1 MRIAKLTLDGYNNY
15 GNVLQNYALQKVLE
29 SYANTVDTLWHG
41 NDNFMPK
48 TWGRWSWKEFI
59 KYIIDYQRFRTKMK
73 NGFFGYEMVRQAK
86 IKAWAD
92 HYIHIRKDCVD
103 LKNVN
108 SQYDFFVVGSDQV
121 WNPKAVGLRE
131 HFLSF
136 ASYDKRIA
144 YAASIA
150 SPIIP
155 KEQISFYKEGL
166 EGMKWISMRE
176 QEGAD
181 TIKKLIGSEVPV
193 LVDPTMLLEADE
205 WSKVSRCPSWYH
217 GRKYILT
224 YFLGKKPQS
233 TIQKI
238 SQESGIPIINMLD
251 EKIYEHYI
259 TGVDEFLW
267 AIKHASLVYTD
278 SFHGTVFSILF
289 KRPFVVCDRMGNNAE
304 NKMSS
309 RIDTLLQY
317 FGLENRRGT
326 QINGYQ
332 IENPFKIVYGDT
344 ETIFQRERFRADEY
358 LRKAL
363 GLV

>member
-1 MRIAKLTLDGYNNY
+1 M
-15 GNVLQNYALQKVLE
+15 
-29 SYANTVDTLWHG
+29 
-41 NDNFMPK
+41 
-48 TWGRWSWKEFI
+48 
-59 KYIIDYQRFRTKMK
+59 
-73 NGFFGYEMVRQAK
+73 
-86 IKAWAD
+86 
-92 HYIHIRKDCVD
+92 
-103 LKNVN
+103 
-108 SQYDFFVVGSDQV
+108 
-121 WNPKAVGLRE
+121 
-131 HFLSF
+131 
-136 ASYDKRIA
+136 
-144 YAASIA
+144 
-150 SPIIP
+150 
-155 KEQISFYKEGL
+155 
-166 EGMKWISMRE
+166 
-176 QEGAD
+176 
-181 TIKKLIGSEVPV
+181 
-193 LVDPTMLLEADE
+193 
-205 WSKVSRCPSWYH
+205 
-217 GRKYILT
+217 
-224 YFLGKKPQS
+224 GKKPQS